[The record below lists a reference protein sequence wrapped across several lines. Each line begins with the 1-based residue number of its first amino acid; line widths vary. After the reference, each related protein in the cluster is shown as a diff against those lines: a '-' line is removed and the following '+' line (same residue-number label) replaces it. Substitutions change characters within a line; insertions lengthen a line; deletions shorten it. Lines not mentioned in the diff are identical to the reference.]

1 MAKVLVADDNPHVL
15 RTVQETLGPVGH
27 DVVEVSDG
35 KNLLERI
42 AEARPDLI
50 LLDTT
55 LPGANSLEVC
65 QGVLS
70 QRNLDGCRLVLLAG
84 PLETPDDAEA
94 AEAGVGEVVQKPL
107 DTSVLERLV
116 AGLPTSGPEGVAPTP
131 PSGQEIVDSLI
142 HQALGP
148 EVSGPSREAVR
159 REIEAVVRATMPAI
173 VDRLT
178 DRLLDQLR
186 KSRMG

>member
-1 MAKVLVADDNPHVL
+1 MAKILVADDNPHVL

-27 DVVEVSDG
+27 DVVEISDG
-35 KNLLERI
+35 NDLVERI

-55 LPGANSLEVC
+55 LPGASALEVC
-65 QGVLS
+65 HGILA
-70 QRNLDGCRLVLLAG
+70 RHELDGCRLVLLAG
-84 PLETPDDAEA
+84 PLETPDEA
-94 AEAGVGEVVQKPL
+94 AATAAGVGEVVQKPL

-116 AGLPTSGPEGVAPTP
+116 AGLPTSEPEEAEPTP
-131 PSGQEIVDSLI
+131 LSGQEIVDSLI
-142 HQALGP
+142 HRALGP
-148 EVSGPSREAVR
+148 ETSGPSREAVR
-159 REIEAVVRATMPAI
+159 REIEAVVTATMPAI